1 MQEIQRTYLPA
12 AGHDWALPFYDP
24 LVKLLGA
31 DGIRRT
37 LLKQADLRPG
47 HKVLDIGCG
56 TGTLVTLIKSIHPD
70 VLAVGLDP
78 DPKALARGKRKAE
91 RARVSVQFDR
101 GFSDELRYP
110 DAFFDRVFSSFMFH
124 HIYTDQKEK
133 TLREVWRVLSPQG
146 SLHLLD
152 FEPSE
157 GGAHGVLARLL
168 PSSHRFKDNSEAG
181 ILKLMRAAGF
191 ANSKKVAGGAMFLG
205 HLRFAYYSG
214 SRHDAI
220 RTSP

>member
-12 AGHDWALPFYDP
+12 AGHDWALPLYDP

-56 TGTLVTLIKSIHPD
+56 TGTLVILIKGIHPD
-70 VLAVGLDP
+70 VSVVGIDP

-91 RARVSVQFDR
+91 RAGVSVQFDQ

-110 DAFFDRVFSSFMFH
+110 DASFDRVFSSFMFH
-124 HIYTDQKEK
+124 HIYADQKEK

-157 GGAHGVLARLL
+157 DGAHGVLGRLL
-168 PSSHRFKDNSEAG
+168 SSSHRFKDNSEAS
-181 ILKLMRAAGF
+181 ILELMSVGGF
-191 ANSKKVAGGAMFLG
+191 ASPRKVAGGAMLFG

-214 SRHDAI
+214 SRNDATV
-220 RTSP
+220 TSQ